1 MTVYLRV
8 FGLAVDEDGN
18 KNYAGVK
25 INIDT
30 DEITDEKKDNIIE
43 FFTKLFPV
51 CNGKVELISE
61 DEYITLYGDEWK
73 RGVIFMLGFIIGII
87 IGATFGAMIM
97 ALAAASGRS
106 DRKKC
111 RY

>member
-25 INIDT
+25 FDIDT
-30 DEITDEKKDNIIE
+30 DEITDEKRDNIVGFI
-43 FFTKLFPV
+43 TGLFPV
-51 CNGKVELISE
+51 CNGKVEFINE
-61 DEYITLYGDEWK
+61 DEYARLYENEWK
-73 RGVIFMLGFIIGII
+73 EAILMLGFIIGVIL
-87 IGATFGAMIM
+87 GATFGVMVM

-106 DRKKC
+106 DRNECKH
-111 RY
+111 